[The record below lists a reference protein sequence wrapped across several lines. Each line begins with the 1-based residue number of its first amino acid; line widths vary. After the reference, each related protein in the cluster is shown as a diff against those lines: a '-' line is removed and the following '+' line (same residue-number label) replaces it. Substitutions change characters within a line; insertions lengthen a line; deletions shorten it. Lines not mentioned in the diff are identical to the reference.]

1 MQENLNLKL
10 EFFSDIG
17 TGNPFVARIGLGLID
32 ILNSTNFRERK
43 KINDAIFEILF
54 EGLMP
59 AFISL
64 RELRK
69 FETQG
74 AKGGRVPI
82 ITINKSYYNLYNNL
96 WVAYKDGMQ
105 RVVKLLGFD
114 VGFLFQKEN
123 QFKQGCENFLKQH
136 PNVNQAFTKMLADV
150 RKSWQNI
157 LSTIRNY
164 YLEHKILD
172 IKKVERFFTIENAE
186 LLFCNCWQ
194 AIEMI
199 LVILLRTGMPLD
211 KGIDIA
217 EIPEKER
224 DPDCPKRFRF
234 VMTK

>member
-32 ILNSTNFRERK
+32 ILNSTNFKERK

-82 ITINKSYYNLYNNL
+82 MTINKSYYNLYNHL
-96 WVAYKDGMQ
+96 WVAYKYRMQ

-136 PNVNQAFTKMLADV
+136 PSVNQAFTKMLADV

-157 LSTIRNY
+157 LSTIRNH

-172 IKKVERFFTIENAE
+172 IKQVERFFTIENSE

-199 LVILLRTGMPLD
+199 LVILLMTGIPLD

-224 DPDCPKRFRF
+224 DPDCSKRFRF

>member
-1 MQENLNLKL
+1 MQENWKL
-10 EFFSDIG
+10 ELLSDIG
-17 TGNPFVARIGLGLID
+17 TSNPFVARISLGLFD
-32 ILNSTNFRERK
+32 ILDVTNFKERK
-43 KINDAIFEILF
+43 KINDAIFEILL

-69 FETQG
+69 LETQR
-74 AKGGRVPI
+74 AKGESVPI
-82 ITINKSYYNLYNNL
+82 ITINKSYYNLYNHL
-96 WVAYKDGMQ
+96 WVAYKDRMQ

-136 PNVNQAFTKMLADV
+136 PNFNQAFTKMLADE

-157 LSTIRNY
+157 LSIIRNH

-172 IKKVERFFTIENAE
+172 IKQVERFFTIENAK
-186 LLFCNCWQ
+186 LLFYNCWQ
-194 AIEMI
+194 AIEEI

-234 VMTK
+234 VITK

>member
-1 MQENLNLKL
+1 MQENWKL
-10 EFFSDIG
+10 DLLSDVG
-17 TGNPFVARIGLGLID
+17 TSEPFVARIGLGLFD
-32 ILNSTNFRERK
+32 ILDVTNFKERK
-43 KINDAIFEILF
+43 KINDTIFEILL
-54 EGLMP
+54 EGLIP

-69 FETQG
+69 GES
-74 AKGGRVPI
+74 VPI
-82 ITINKSYYNLYNNL
+82 ITINKNYYNLYNHL
-96 WVAYKDGMQ
+96 WVAYKDRMQ

-114 VGFLFQKEN
+114 VGFLFQKES

-136 PNVNQAFTKMLADV
+136 PNVNQAFTKMLADQ

-157 LSTIRNY
+157 LSIIRNH

-172 IKKVERFFTIENAE
+172 IKQVERFFTIENAE
-186 LLFCNCWQ
+186 VLFCNCWQ

-217 EIPEKER
+217 DIPEKER
-224 DPDCPKRFRF
+224 DPSCPKRFRF
-234 VMTK
+234 VIKKIKG

>member
-1 MQENLNLKL
+1 
-10 EFFSDIG
+10 
-17 TGNPFVARIGLGLID
+17 
-32 ILNSTNFRERK
+32 
-43 KINDAIFEILF
+43 
-54 EGLMP
+54 

-172 IKKVERFFTIENAE
+172 IKKVE
-186 LLFCNCWQ
+186 
-194 AIEMI
+194 
-199 LVILLRTGMPLD
+199 
-211 KGIDIA
+211 
-217 EIPEKER
+217 
-224 DPDCPKRFRF
+224 
-234 VMTK
+234 

>member
-1 MQENLNLKL
+1 MQENWKL
-10 EFFSDIG
+10 ELLSDIG
-17 TGNPFVARIGLGLID
+17 TSSPFVARIGLGLID
-32 ILNSTNFRERK
+32 IVNVTNFKERK
-43 KINDAIFEILF
+43 KINDAIFEILL
-54 EGLMP
+54 EGLIP

-69 FETQG
+69 GES
-74 AKGGRVPI
+74 VPI
-82 ITINKSYYNLYNNL
+82 ITINKSYYNLYNHL
-96 WVAYKDGMQ
+96 WVAYKDRMQ

-114 VGFLFQKEN
+114 VGFLFQKES

-136 PNVNQAFTKMLADV
+136 PNVNQAFTKMLADQ

-157 LSTIRNY
+157 LSIIRNH

-172 IKKVERFFTIENAE
+172 IKQVERFFTIENAE
-186 LLFCNCWQ
+186 VLFCNCWQ

-217 EIPEKER
+217 DIPEKER
-224 DPDCPKRFRF
+224 DPSCPKRFRF
-234 VMTK
+234 VIKKFKG

>member
-1 MQENLNLKL
+1 MQENWKL
-10 EFFSDIG
+10 ELLSDVG
-17 TGNPFVARIGLGLID
+17 TSSPFVARIGLGLID
-32 ILNSTNFRERK
+32 IVNVTNFKERK
-43 KINDAIFEILF
+43 KINDAIFEILL
-54 EGLMP
+54 EGLIP

-69 FETQG
+69 GES
-74 AKGGRVPI
+74 VPI
-82 ITINKSYYNLYNNL
+82 ITINKSYYNLYNHL
-96 WVAYKDGMQ
+96 WVAYKDRMQ

-114 VGFLFQKEN
+114 VGFLFQKES

-136 PNVNQAFTKMLADV
+136 PNVNQAFTKMLADQ

-157 LSTIRNY
+157 LSIIRNH

-172 IKKVERFFTIENAE
+172 IKQVERFFTIENAE
-186 LLFCNCWQ
+186 VLFCNCWQ

-217 EIPEKER
+217 DIPEKER
-224 DPDCPKRFRF
+224 DPSCPKRFRF
-234 VMTK
+234 VIKKFKG

>member
-1 MQENLNLKL
+1 MQENWKL
-10 EFFSDIG
+10 ELLSDIG
-17 TGNPFVARIGLGLID
+17 TSSPFVARIGLGLID
-32 ILNSTNFRERK
+32 ISDVTNFKERK
-43 KINDAIFEILF
+43 KINDAIFEILL

-69 FETQG
+69 GES
-74 AKGGRVPI
+74 VPI
-82 ITINKSYYNLYNNL
+82 ITINKSYYNLYNHL
-96 WVAYKDGMQ
+96 WVAYKDRMQ

-114 VGFLFQKEN
+114 VGFLFQKES

-136 PNVNQAFTKMLADV
+136 PNVNQAFTKMLADQ

-157 LSTIRNY
+157 LSIIRNH

-172 IKKVERFFTIENAE
+172 IKQVERFFTIENAE
-186 LLFCNCWQ
+186 VLFCNCWQ

-217 EIPEKER
+217 DIPEKER
-224 DPDCPKRFRF
+224 DPSCPKRFRF
-234 VMTK
+234 VIKKFKG